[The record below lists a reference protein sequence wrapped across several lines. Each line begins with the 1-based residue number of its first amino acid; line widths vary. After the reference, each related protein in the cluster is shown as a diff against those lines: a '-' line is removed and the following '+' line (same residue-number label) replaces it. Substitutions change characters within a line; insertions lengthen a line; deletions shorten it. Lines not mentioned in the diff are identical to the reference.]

1 MKPTRQ
7 RILDYLASRPAAT
20 ASELSLALQ
29 VTPSDV
35 RHHLGILSDTG
46 VIVPIGKRRI
56 KGRGRP
62 AQRFCLASRES
73 EGKFDQLSSALLDES
88 LNGLKPAGREAFLR
102 RIAARLAGKSS
113 QPVLG
118 TTQGELHSSGE
129 EPSAR
134 HHPSSLSV
142 RLVRAIQRLSEL
154 GYHSRWEA
162 HREFPR
168 LILESNP
175 FGTLS
180 THHPE
185 LFQLEVY
192 LLEAL
197 LGVPITRI
205 TRPEQ
210 EATGQAYRV
219 FEVGK

>member
-46 VIVPIGKRRI
+46 AIVPSGERQI

-62 AQRFCLASRES
+62 AQRFSLASRET
-73 EGKFDQLSSALLDES
+73 EGKFILLSSALLDES

-102 RIAARLAGKSS
+102 RIAARLAGVSPPS
-113 QPVLG
+113 VQGRVQHGLNPPVE
-118 TTQGELHSSGE
+118 ELSF
-129 EPSAR
+129 R
-134 HHPSSLSV
+134 LHPSSLSS
-142 RLVRAIQRLSEL
+142 RLVRAVQRLSEL
-154 GYHSRWEA
+154 GYQSRWEA
-162 HREFPR
+162 HRESPR
-168 LILESNP
+168 LILENNP
-175 FGTLS
+175 FGTLLPQ
-180 THHPE
+180 HPE

-197 LGVPITRI
+197 LLEKVTLITRQVGSGE
-205 TRPEQ
+205 TVS
-210 EATGQAYRV
+210 V
-219 FEVGK
+219 FVVGK